1 MDTSRKTM
9 EISIS
14 FLFLQMV
21 KKKCCQSFIKIQ
33 DKIKYPMQTI
43 NADKK
48 GEYENDFLKIR
59 FESTRQ

>member
-1 MDTSRKTM
+1 M

-21 KKKCCQSFIKIQ
+21 IKKCCQSFIKIQ
-33 DKIKYPMQTI
+33 DKIKYLMQTI